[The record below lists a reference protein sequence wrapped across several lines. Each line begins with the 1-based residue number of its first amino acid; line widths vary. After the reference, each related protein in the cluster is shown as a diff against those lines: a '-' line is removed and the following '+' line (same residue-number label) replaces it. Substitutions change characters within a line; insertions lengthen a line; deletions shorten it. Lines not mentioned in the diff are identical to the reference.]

1 MLVLRKTGSAGRP
14 AGVFA
19 RRDQEGEAPLTP
31 GREMPK
37 DLGSQSDSGNDS
49 DANGTEE

>member
-1 MLVLRKTGSAGRP
+1 MQEGLRALLAEIK
-14 AGVFA
+14 
-19 RRDQEGEAPLTP
+19 EGEAPLTP